1 MGIFDFLKSIGKKEE
16 PVSNNLPQPQSDN
29 SIPTIKPEKEIFE
42 CYDEVFKVMIS
53 DISGLSESEASEINS
68 IIKNCDGGFLNM
80 GGYHSIVWEKYFRGR
95 DWQWKEYEEWNLRFT
110 QLGKFPTSF
119 PRKKEFQSATS
130 EDALSQLKVSE
141 LKSLCAEN
149 QLTLPAK
156 AKKSD
161 LIDLLKSIPNITSN
175 PLVSIK
181 TDELNNRFGYG
192 IYSLFMRTINFRGK
206 NLYDLRRSKKIG
218 VKKFK
223 ILHVFEEDKEFV
235 EMALKINP
243 NALHPVFPSDMSMK
257 QPVIEF

>member
-16 PVSNNLPQPQSDN
+16 LAINNLPQIQSNN
-29 SIPTIKPEKEIFE
+29 SMPTIKPEKEIFE
-42 CYDEVFKVMIS
+42 CYDKIFKLMIC
-53 DISGLSESEASEINS
+53 DTSGLLESEASKINS

-80 GGYHSIVWEKYFRGR
+80 GGYHSIVWERYFRGR
-95 DWQWKEYEEWNLRFT
+95 DWQWKEYEEWDLRFT
-110 QLGKFPTSF
+110 QLGKFPTRF
-119 PRKKEFQSATS
+119 PRKKDFYPVTS

-141 LKSLCAEN
+141 IKSLCAEN
-149 QLTLPAK
+149 KLTIPAK
-156 AKKSD
+156 KKKND
-161 LIDLLKSIPNITSN
+161 LIELLKEIPNITRS

-181 TDELNNRFGYG
+181 IDELNNRFRYE

-206 NLYDLRRSKKIG
+206 SLYNLRTSEEIG

-223 ILHVFEEDKEFV
+223 IIHVFEEDREFV